1 MEETTKSRSTYQKS
15 WREQNN
21 VKQFNTVVPEKLMD
35 KLTVKLDR
43 LGMTKKQWL
52 IEKIKEELNL
62 KD

>member
-1 MEETTKSRSTYQKS
+1 MEETTKSRSTYQKT

-21 VKQFNTVVPEKLMD
+21 AKQFNTVVPNKLMD

>member
-1 MEETTKSRSTYQKS
+1 MEETTKSRSTYQKT
-15 WREQNN
+15 WREQNHA
-21 VKQFNTVVPEKLMD
+21 KQFNTVVPDKLMD